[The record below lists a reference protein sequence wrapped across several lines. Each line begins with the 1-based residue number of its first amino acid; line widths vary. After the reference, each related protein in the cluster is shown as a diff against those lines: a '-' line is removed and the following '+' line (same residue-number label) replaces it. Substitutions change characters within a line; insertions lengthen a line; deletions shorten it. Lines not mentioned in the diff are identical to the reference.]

1 MSVDKAHR
9 SSAREGNDVV
19 RGGVTARAILIGAV
33 LSIALNFIAVRNY
46 IVYNAYSGFADHFN
60 TIGVVWLLFAL
71 SLLNVVLCP
80 PVKKLRMRPEELVT
94 VYAMLMV
101 ATAYP
106 TMGFGGYL
114 IPLIGGVLYYAKPE
128 NRWDELLIPN
138 LPKHLIPQ
146 DRFAVRWLFEGGVSS
161 PPISVWITPLAWWSA
176 FAIAWFILSANIVA
190 IFRRQWVER
199 EKLVYPLAQ
208 VPAHLTFLTEEGRS
222 GSFYRNKL
230 MWIGFAISLWLSTH
244 NYLAQRVPVVPP
256 LKLANIVQV
265 QRLGISF
272 NFGIDTLV
280 IGLTYLVNL
289 DVAFSVWM
297 LHLLTSFELGLLNF
311 IGWGVS
317 GPAQPHAAGGPL
329 LSAQQFGAMLA
340 LILWSLKV
348 ALREANL
355 RRRNLTH
362 VGESD
367 LNGHSTQAIPVGVFK
382 PAPSCR
388 AGNIAVGVSTLLSF
402 LLIILFL
409 ALSGIP
415 MWAIFPFLTVAMAL
429 FYGTTRLLVQ
439 TGIGRL
445 RAPCAAAPLLIDLFG
460 TSPFGVVGLV
470 ALGLTF
476 VWSGD
481 IQLFVMGTAAHA
493 LKLADDAGFS
503 FGVTFAVMLLSCV
516 LSILTTLWSY
526 LSLGYRH
533 GLINGY
539 VWYFV
544 SSPNYHWG
552 WIADCIQNPRPPQW
566 RRVGFMVGGA
576 VFGSALMALHS
587 RIVNFPL
594 HPVGL
599 CISQINTVFWDWFSM
614 ALAWATKLITLR
626 YGGLSAYRAS
636 LPFFWG
642 MILGSCVGR
651 SIVALSARR

>member
-1 MSVDKAHR
+1 MDKTHR
-9 SSAREGNDVV
+9 SNV
-19 RGGVTARAILIGAV
+19 RDRCGTVRVRITLRSILIGIV
-33 LSIALNFIAVRNY
+33 LSVILNFVAVRNY

-60 TIGVVWLLFAL
+60 TVGVVWLLFIL
-71 SLLNVVLCP
+71 SLLNFLLRSSMPKFCMS
-80 PVKKLRMRPEELVT
+80 PVELVV

-128 NRWDELLIPN
+128 NRWDELLLPN

-146 DRFAVRWLFEGGVSS
+146 DKFAVRWLFEGGVSS
-161 PPISVWITPLAWWSA
+161 PPISVWIAPLVWWTA
-176 FAIAWFILSANIVA
+176 FAVAWFILSVCIVA
-190 IFRRQWVER
+190 VFRKQWVER

-208 VPAHLTFLTEEGRS
+208 VPAHLALLTKEGHS
-222 GSFYRNKL
+222 GSFYRSGL
-230 MWIGFAISLWLSTH
+230 MWLGFAISFWLSTH
-244 NYLAQRVPVVPP
+244 NYLAQRIPTLPP
-256 LKLANIVQV
+256 LKLTNIVQL

-280 IGLTYLVNL
+280 IGLTYLINL
-289 DVAFSVWM
+289 DVAFSVW
-297 LHLLTSFELGLLNF
+297 LFHLLTSFELGLLNF
-311 IGWGVS
+311 IGWSVI
-317 GPAQPHAAGGPL
+317 GPPQPHAAGGPL

-340 LILWSLKV
+340 LIIWSLKV
-348 ALREANL
+348 ALREAKVVLHNATHIEMPSLNKSTTQTTLEWASKLVSLKQTSNL
-355 RRRNLTH
+355 
-362 VGESD
+362 
-367 LNGHSTQAIPVGVFK
+367 
-382 PAPSCR
+382 
-388 AGNIAVGVSTLLSF
+388 AVNVLMLFSF
-402 LLIILFL
+402 LFILFFL

-415 MWAIFPFLTVAMAL
+415 MWAILPFVAIAMTL

-460 TSPFGVVGLV
+460 TSPFGPVGLA

-476 VWSGD
+476 VWAGD

-493 LKLADDAGFS
+493 FKLAGDAGIS
-503 FGVTFAVMLLSCV
+503 FGINFAVMLSACI

-566 RRVGFMVGGA
+566 RRVSFMVGGMA
-576 VFGSALMALHS
+576 CGSALIALHS
-587 RIVNFPL
+587 RVANFPF
-594 HPVGL
+594 HPIGL

-614 ALAWATKLITLR
+614 AVAWAAKLFILR
-626 YGGLSAYRAS
+626 YGGLSAYTTS

-642 MILGSCVGR
+642 MILGSTVGR
-651 SIVALSARR
+651 SIVALTARR

>member
-1 MSVDKAHR
+1 MD
-9 SSAREGNDVV
+9 AREGYGAV
-19 RGGVTARAILIGAV
+19 RMRITIRAILIGAA
-33 LSIALNFIAVRNY
+33 LSITLNFVAVRNY
-46 IVYNAYSGFADHFN
+46 IIYNAYSGFADHFN
-60 TIGVVWLLFAL
+60 TVGVVWLLFIL
-71 SLLNVVLCP
+71 SLLNFALCSFTP
-80 PVKKLRMRPEELVT
+80 RLCMRPVELVL

-114 IPLIGGVLYYAKPE
+114 IPLISGVLYYAKPE
-128 NRWDELLIPN
+128 NRWDEILLPN
-138 LPKHLIPQ
+138 LPRHLIPQ

-161 PPISVWITPLAWWSA
+161 PQLSVWITPLIWWSA
-176 FAIAWFILSANIVA
+176 FAIAWFILSTCIVA
-190 IFRRQWVER
+190 VFRRQWVER

-222 GSFYRNKL
+222 GSFYRNSL
-230 MWIGFAISLWLSTH
+230 MWLGFVISLWLSTH
-244 NYLAQRVPVVPP
+244 NYLAQRIPALPP
-256 LKLANIVQV
+256 LKLTNIVQV

-280 IGLTYLVNL
+280 IGLTYLINL
-289 DVAFSVWM
+289 DVALSVWL

-311 IGWGVS
+311 IGWGAS

-340 LILWSLKV
+340 LIVWSLRV
-348 ALREANL
+348 AVREAKSKLHDATRIDISDFNGSTTWATSQLAFTQNL
-355 RRRNLTH
+355 LSR
-362 VGESD
+362 
-367 LNGHSTQAIPVGVFK
+367 
-382 PAPSCR
+382 
-388 AGNIAVGVSTLLSF
+388 VSNASIGILTLLAF
-402 LLIILFL
+402 LFIVFFL
-409 ALSGIP
+409 ALSGMP
-415 MWAIFPFLTVAMAL
+415 MWAIPPFIIIAMTL

-445 RAPCAAAPLLIDLFG
+445 RAPCAAAPLLVDLFG
-460 TSPFGVVGLV
+460 TSPFGAVGLV

-476 VWSGD
+476 VWAGD

-493 LKLADDAGFS
+493 FKLAGDAGIG
-503 FGVTFAVMLLSCV
+503 FGTVFAVMLLSCL
-516 LSILTTLWSY
+516 LSIFTVLWSY
-526 LSLGYRH
+526 LSLGYKH

-566 RRVGFMVGGA
+566 RRIGFMVGGIA
-576 VFGSALMALHS
+576 CESALMALHS

-614 ALAWATKLITLR
+614 ALSWAAKLITLR

-651 SIVALSARR
+651 SIVALTAHR